1 MAEHHFTLI
10 LDGDPEAH
18 MDELFEA
25 GCDDATFGSVD
36 GVAYAEFD
44 REAPTLSEAI
54 GSAIRNVESVLG
66 PRVLRIEPDDLVTA
80 SEIAQRL
87 GRTRESVRLLIA
99 GERGA
104 GDFPRPMS
112 HVRTRNRLWRWSEVA
127 AWAGV
132 VDPSVLEGARV
143 IAALNAALELRSA
156 ARELPADAHSLIAS
170 LKRSVA

>member
-1 MAEHHFTLI
+1 MAEH
-10 LDGDPEAH
+10 
-18 MDELFEA
+18 
-25 GCDDATFGSVD
+25 
-36 GVAYAEFD
+36 
-44 REAPTLSEAI
+44 
-54 GSAIRNVESVLG
+54 
-66 PRVLRIEPDDLVTA
+66 
-80 SEIAQRL
+80 
-87 GRTRESVRLLIA
+87 
-99 GERGA
+99 
-104 GDFPRPMS
+104 